1 MKDCSFHALYHE
13 IVATY
18 VSHICIHGRFSEC
31 TLQDKCPH
39 ERTYNARYAVLHPIM
54 IQGIE

>member
-13 IVATY
+13 IVDMY
-18 VSHICIHGRFSEC
+18 MSHIHGQLGERL
-31 TLQDKCPH
+31 LQDKCPH
-39 ERTYNARYAVLHPIM
+39 EHAYNARYAVLHPIM